1 MDWTVEEED
10 MLSICNHGSRIS
22 TLCALEEVLSYVDDD
37 PDMKRIA
44 ENTAE
49 KLSRMNDL
57 DFMLTMLESAPA
69 WEEEEVPT
77 WEKTLRKKSSV

>member
-1 MDWTVEEED
+1 MDWTVEEEN

-22 TLCALEEVLSYVDDD
+22 ALCALEEVLSYVDDD

-44 ENTAE
+44 ENVEE

-77 WEKTLRKKSSV
+77 WEKTLRKKSSF

>member
-44 ENTAE
+44 VNVEE